1 VTDELDA
8 KLARVT
14 DSITGRN
21 SQRAVTARDELEAI
35 GFLAEAGHL
44 RKRLG
49 TQKFWLRTPR
59 FEFGDPIFNGCDLS
73 KPGIVPPE
81 RVPPKAKVRDAA
93 GPQGSHAARTAKGRD
108 PSDESGSGEL
118 LGGGE

>member
-8 KLARVT
+8 KLLRISDRV
-14 DSITGRN
+14 
-21 SQRAVTARDELEAI
+21 QARAVTARDELEAY
-35 GFLAEAGHL
+35 GWLATSGYL
-44 RKRLG
+44 RERLG

-93 GPQGSHAARTAKGRD
+93 GPQGSRAARTEKGRD
-108 PSDESGSGEL
+108 PGGEGGSGGL
-118 LGGGE
+118 LGGEE